1 MKTVTKNKQL
11 AIGLFLMFT
20 SYVSLAQVGIGQ
32 NSPKGALDV
41 NSSTM
46 GVVFPV
52 VALVDATT
60 ETVVNPDGGSIVAGT
75 TVYNTT
81 TTSAGA
87 DSLYPGVFFWTGSKW
102 QSQRERKDNKLFLQ
116 DTSVR
121 TGSDDATYGTSG
133 DQSINFDSNSF
144 TPIYSGKYAIHLTV
158 HYGGGNLN
166 APTGS
171 QYVNF
176 AKEGGVF
183 EFTFNGTT
191 HSFDLSTYSAYNND
205 SDFNGGSVRIS
216 TNIFRQVAEDYEE
229 TLTAGTAYPFT
240 LTFNQD
246 TAPGFEADGDEIV
259 SPPEDGRGYITI
271 SDSIKCSIEINY
283 VLQ

>member
-1 MKTVTKNKQL
+1 MKAVIKNKHL
-11 AIGLFLMFT
+11 AFGLFLFFA
-20 SYVSLAQVGIGQ
+20 SYISWGQVGIGQ
-32 NSPKGALDV
+32 SSPKGILDI

-46 GVVFPV
+46 GVIFPV
-52 VALVDATT
+52 VALVNANTQ
-60 ETVVNPDGGSIVAGT
+60 TVVNPNGVNIVAGT

-87 DSLYPGVFFWTGSKW
+87 DSLYPGIFFWTGSKW

-116 DTSVR
+116 DTDVR

-144 TPIYSGKYAIHLTV
+144 TPIYSGKYAVHLTV
-158 HYGGGNLN
+158 HYGGGNVN

-171 QYVNF
+171 QYVNM
-176 AKEGGVF
+176 AKQEGVF

-191 HSFDLSTYSAYNND
+191 HSFSLSTYSAYNND
-205 SDFNGGSVRIS
+205 SAFNGGSVRLS
-216 TNIFRQVAEDYEE
+216 TNIFNQISEDYEE
-229 TLTAGTAYPFT
+229 TLTAGTNYPFT
-240 LTFNQD
+240 LTFNQA

-259 SPPEDGRGYITI
+259 APPEDGRGYITI
-271 SDSIKCSIEINY
+271 SDSVRCYIEINY
-283 VLQ
+283 VYQ